1 MAFPS
6 DPANSTKLDSSDTS
20 AMLELFRAAL
30 GPLQTDYY
38 LKTFTRFDAN
48 DRGGPSWNWA
58 AALLTLNWMALRQL
72 WGAALA
78 YIGALLAA
86 ALLIFGIGRLVFQLS
101 GEAQMVGLAGTVVL
115 SLAIPGVF
123 GNALLYNACR
133 KRIEAALAANATLA
147 DACAMLSRQASGRQR
162 LIGLGIGNAVV
173 LVATA
178 CLALTMT
185 NLAGFASRTDDGAA
199 KSLGTITDASTSH
212 SGVAPK
218 LPPVAAD
225 KPAVVAS
232 APVSGVSSMP
242 AMPGSAASTPTSGS
256 VPALASSAQSSGEKP
271 PASPDIKAQAEPA
284 SSAEPP
290 PQPVSQKTVQTKKL
304 KVAPAKPS
312 KATKVGSN
320 AEAPYLVNVGL
331 FADDN
336 NARNA
341 VAKLNDAGIPV
352 ISGVLETSKG
362 KRTRVRA
369 GPFAT
374 QAEAQRAADKIV
386 FLGLEAVI
394 VQQ

>member
-1 MAFPS
+1 MAFPT
-6 DPANSTKLDSSDTS
+6 DPANATKLDSSDTS
-20 AMLELFRAAL
+20 AMLDLFRAAL

-48 DRGGPSWNWA
+48 DRGGPSWNWS

-78 YIGALLAA
+78 YIGAVLAA
-86 ALLIFGIGRLVFQLS
+86 AVLIFGIGRLVFQLS
-101 GEAQMVGLAGTVVL
+101 GEAQMACLAGTVVL

-173 LVATA
+173 LAATA
-178 CLALTMT
+178 YLALTLT
-185 NLAGFASRTDDGAA
+185 DLTGFASRTDAGAA
-199 KSLGTITDASTSH
+199 KSLGTITDASTLH
-212 SGVAPK
+212 PAVFAP
-218 LPPVAAD
+218 PRPVATD
-225 KPAVVAS
+225 NPAVAAS
-232 APVSGVSSMP
+232 APTYAASSIPTM
-242 AMPGSAASTPTSGS
+242 AVSAAS
-256 VPALASSAQSSGEKP
+256 AP
-271 PASPDIKAQAEPA
+271 PATN
-284 SSAEPP
+284 AEPP
-290 PQPVSQKTVQTKKL
+290 PQQVPEKAVQNKRL
-304 KVAPAKPS
+304 KAAPA
-312 KATKVGSN
+312 KATKVVSN

-341 VAKLNDAGIPV
+341 VAKLNDAGVPV

-386 FLGLEAVI
+386 FLGLDAVI
-394 VQQ
+394 VQK